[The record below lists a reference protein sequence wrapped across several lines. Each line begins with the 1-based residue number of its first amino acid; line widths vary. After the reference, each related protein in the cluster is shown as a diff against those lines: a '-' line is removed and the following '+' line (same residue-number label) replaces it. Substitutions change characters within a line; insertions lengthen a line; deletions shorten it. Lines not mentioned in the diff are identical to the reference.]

1 MYKPKRS
8 ELAKFLPTQELIRA
22 FEGLFD
28 NAAPTDSATIAAII
42 TSLTTLSGT
51 VASIQIELEEVDIDA
66 GTADAKANL
75 VSAELVKVSDSLRL
89 LALAPPLVPPKRKR
103 YGAFSDLTTQVVNVI
118 DTPYTVEIGT
128 TDITNGVIVEQVD
141 CVVTADI
148 AGTLMTVTAVT
159 SGVVEPGQFI
169 TGAGVTAGTRVVAYG
184 TGTGGT
190 GTYTVDFSQ
199 TVASTTISGTK
210 SGCVV
215 VDEHGVYDFQF
226 SLQLDKASGGVGI
239 MNIWARI
246 NNVDVPNSC
255 SRIRIQGNDA
265 EIVAA
270 WNFMLKLNAG
280 DHFELAYSADSTD
293 LQIATFAST
302 AVHPA
307 VPSVLLTVTN
317 GIGD

>member
-22 FEGLFD
+22 FEGIFD
-28 NAAPTDSATIAAII
+28 NATSTDSATIAAII
-42 TSLTTLSGT
+42 TNLTTLSGT

-75 VSAELVKVSDSLRL
+75 VSAELAKVADSLQL
-89 LALAPPLVPPKRKR
+89 LALAPPVVPPKRKC

-118 DTPYTVEIGT
+118 DTPYTVELGSTEIAY
-128 TDITNGVIVEQVD
+128 GVAVEQVD
-141 CVVTADI
+141 CVVTASI
-148 AGTLMTVTAVT
+148 TGTTMTVTAGT
-159 SGVVEPGQFI
+159 SGTVEPGQFI
-169 TGAGVTAGTRVVAYG
+169 TGTGVTAGTRVVAYG
-184 TGTGGT
+184 SGTGGT
-190 GTYTVDFSQ
+190 GTYTVDLSQ
-199 TVASTTISGTK
+199 AVASTTISGTK
-210 SGCVV
+210 NGCVV
-215 VDEHGVYDFQF
+215 VNETGIYDFQF
-226 SLQLDKASGGVGI
+226 SLQLDKTSGGVGI

-246 NNVDVPNSC
+246 NNVDVPNST
-255 SRIRIQGNDA
+255 SRIRVQGNDA
-265 EIVAA
+265 EVVAA

-280 DHFELAYSADSTD
+280 DHFELAYSADSAD
-293 LQIATFAST
+293 LQLATFAST

>member
-1 MYKPKRS
+1 MYKPRRS

-22 FEGLFD
+22 FEQLFD
-28 NAAPTDSATIAAII
+28 QSASSDAATIAAII
-42 TSLTTLSGT
+42 ANLTTLSNT
-51 VASIQIELEEVDIDA
+51 VSSIQLDLEDVAIDA
-66 GTADAKANL
+66 GTTDAKANL
-75 VSAELVKVSDSLRL
+75 VSAELAKVADALQL
-89 LALAPPLVPPKRKR
+89 LALAPPVVPPKRKR

-118 DTPYTVEIGT
+118 DTPYTIEIGT
-128 TDITNGVIVEQVD
+128 TDLTNGVIVEQVD

-169 TGAGVTAGTRVVAYG
+169 SGTGVTAGTRVVAYG
-184 TGTGGT
+184 SGTGGT

-215 VDEHGVYDFQF
+215 VDETGIYDFQF

-255 SRIRIQGNDA
+255 SRIRVQGNDA
-265 EIVAA
+265 EVVAS
-270 WNFMLKLNAG
+270 WNFMLKLNEG

-307 VPSVLLTVTN
+307 IPSVLLTVTN